1 MSTANGSKKGK
12 LYCRDMTVAN
22 IRRKEGADFVE
33 VVFLE
38 SARFYRLL
46 KENHAYGDILKKLEN
61 ALSDAEPI
69 KVCFESIESDT
80 IEEVHRSA

>member
-1 MSTANGSKKGK
+1 MSNADGSKKRK
-12 LYCRDMTVAN
+12 LYCSDMTVAN

-46 KENHAYGDILKKLEN
+46 KENRAYRDILAKLEK
-61 ALSDAEPI
+61 ALSDGKPL
-69 KVCFESIESDT
+69 KVGFTSIDSDI
-80 IEEVHRSA
+80 IEEVKQK

>member
-1 MSTANGSKKGK
+1 MSNVDSRKKRT

-38 SARFYRLL
+38 SARFYRLK
-46 KENHAYGDILKKLEN
+46 KENPSYDNILRNLEN
-61 ALSDAEPI
+61 ALSDAKPI
-69 KVCFESIESDT
+69 KVGFESIESGV
-80 IEEVHRSA
+80 IEEVG